1 MEMKIC
7 IGPLG
12 ILPNGSFCVDPLG
25 KLPSGSF
32 AVCVTAGRLATRMTV
47 LASGDAGAAAQHAQA
62 ENAKTKAQAEPA
74 LTRAANPRNGDKAIL
89 FARKLLNRSS
99 PSRSSPSR
107 RETQPKLGLLMEL
120 TAFRHGLVGLRT
132 SPLGI
137 MANRQQI

>member
-12 ILPNGSFCVDPLG
+12 ILPNGSFCVGPLS

-32 AVCVTAGRLATRMTV
+32 EIFVTAGRLVTRMTV
-47 LASGDAGAAAQHAQA
+47 LTSADADAGAAAKNAQA
-62 ENAKTKAQAEPA
+62 MAQAA
-74 LTRAANPRNGDKAIL
+74 AARTRAGDPCNADKAIW
-89 FARKLLNRSS
+89 FARKLLN
-99 PSRSSPSR
+99 RSSPSR
-107 RETQPKLGLLMEL
+107 RETQPKLGILMEL